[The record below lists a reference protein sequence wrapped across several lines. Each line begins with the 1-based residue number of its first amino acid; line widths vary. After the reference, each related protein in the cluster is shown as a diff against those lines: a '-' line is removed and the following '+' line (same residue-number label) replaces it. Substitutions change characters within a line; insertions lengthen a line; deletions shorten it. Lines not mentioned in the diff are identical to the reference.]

1 MCEASQKINACSYYT
16 CLSWRRRLASH
27 PLRLGLFES
36 CNFIGAFA
44 LPRWPGV
51 GHEAVANKG
60 HGEEVPWAAGL
71 RQEAG
76 MVMGC
81 SMG

>member
-1 MCEASQKINACSYYT
+1 MHAAAIRACAGEGGLPAIRS
-16 CLSWRRRLASH
+16 
-27 PLRLGLFES
+27 LGLFES
-36 CNFIGAFA
+36 CNFIGAVA

-71 RQEAG
+71 WQEAG
-76 MVMGC
+76 MVMEC